1 MLDQGTRRVYT
12 GFINNRK
19 DNQMQKE
26 EITQQEI
33 INVKEY
39 NNRERRAEVQKLLD
53 SCKAWDIAKANIKKA
68 KRCFVWTRAFTD
80 GDGVYVR
87 VYKKDLLQKLDFRNC
102 DSVIC
107 NDYKIRLDEEYGNLF
122 ID

>member
-1 MLDQGTRRVYT
+1 
-12 GFINNRK
+12 
-19 DNQMQKE
+19 MQYE
-26 EITQQEI
+26 EITEKEI
-33 INVKEY
+33 A
-39 NNRERRAEVQKLLD
+39 RRKMSAEVQKLLE
-53 SCKAWDIAKANIKKA
+53 SSLAWDIARANIRKA

-107 NDYKIRLDEEYGNLF
+107 NDYKIVLREDGDLY

>member
-1 MLDQGTRRVYT
+1 MLDRGTRRVYT

-19 DNQMQKE
+19 DNQMQDKA
-26 EITQQEI
+26 ITQQEI

-39 NNRERRAEVQKLLD
+39 NNRQRTAEVQKLLE

-68 KRCFVWTRAFTD
+68 KRCFVWTKAFND
-80 GDGVYVR
+80 GEGVYVR
-87 VYKKDLLQKLDFRNC
+87 VYKNDLLNALDFKNC
-102 DSVIC
+102 DSIIC
-107 NDYKIRLDEEYGNLF
+107 NEFKVILRDDGDLY

>member
-1 MLDQGTRRVYT
+1 
-12 GFINNRK
+12 
-19 DNQMQKE
+19 MQNK

-39 NNRERRAEVQKLLD
+39 NNREEQRRVEDRQRTAEVQKLLEA
-53 SCKAWDIAKANIKKA
+53 CKAWDIAKANIKKA

>member
-39 NNRERRAEVQKLLD
+39 NRKMSADVQKFMESFL
-53 SCKAWDIAKANIKKA
+53 AWDIAKANIRKA
-68 KRCFVWTRAFTD
+68 KRCFVWTKAFND
-80 GDGVYVR
+80 GEGVYVR
-87 VYKKDLLQKLDFRNC
+87 VYKNDLLKALDCKNC
-102 DSVIC
+102 DSIIC
-107 NDYKIRLDEEYGNLF
+107 NEFKVILRDDGDLY

>member
-1 MLDQGTRRVYT
+1 
-12 GFINNRK
+12 
-19 DNQMQKE
+19 MQNK

>member
-1 MLDQGTRRVYT
+1 
-12 GFINNRK
+12 
-19 DNQMQKE
+19 MQYE
-26 EITQQEI
+26 EITEKEI
-33 INVKEY
+33 A
-39 NNRERRAEVQKLLD
+39 RRKMSAEVQKFMESSL
-53 SCKAWDIAKANIKKA
+53 AWDIAKANIKKA

>member
-19 DNQMQKE
+19 DNQMEDKA
-26 EITQQEI
+26 ITQQE
-33 INVKEY
+33 
-39 NNRERRAEVQKLLD
+39 RTAEVQKLLE

-68 KRCFVWTRAFTD
+68 ERCFVWTRAFTD

>member
-1 MLDQGTRRVYT
+1 
-12 GFINNRK
+12 
-19 DNQMQKE
+19 MQNK
-26 EITQQEI
+26 EITEKEI
-33 INVKEY
+33 A
-39 NNRERRAEVQKLLD
+39 RRKMSAEVQKLLE
-53 SCKAWDIAKANIKKA
+53 SSLAWDIARANIRKA

>member
-1 MLDQGTRRVYT
+1 
-12 GFINNRK
+12 
-19 DNQMQKE
+19 MQNK

-39 NNRERRAEVQKLLD
+39 NNREEQRRAEDRQRTAEVQKLLEA
-53 SCKAWDIAKANIKKA
+53 CQAWDIAKANIKKA

-107 NDYKIRLDEEYGNLF
+107 NDYKVVLREDGDLY

>member
-1 MLDQGTRRVYT
+1 
-12 GFINNRK
+12 
-19 DNQMQKE
+19 MQYE
-26 EITQQEI
+26 EITEKEI
-33 INVKEY
+33 A
-39 NNRERRAEVQKLLD
+39 RRKMSAEVQKLLE
-53 SCKAWDIAKANIKKA
+53 SSLAWDIARANIRKA

>member
-19 DNQMQKE
+19 DNQMEDKA
-26 EITQQEI
+26 ITQQE
-33 INVKEY
+33 
-39 NNRERRAEVQKLLD
+39 RTAEVQKLLE

-68 KRCFVWTRAFTD
+68 ERCFVWTRAFTD

-107 NDYKIRLDEEYGNLF
+107 NEFKVILRDDGDLY

>member
-1 MLDQGTRRVYT
+1 
-12 GFINNRK
+12 
-19 DNQMQKE
+19 MQYE
-26 EITQQEI
+26 EITEKEI
-33 INVKEY
+33 A
-39 NNRERRAEVQKLLD
+39 RRKMSAEVQKFMESSL
-53 SCKAWDIAKANIKKA
+53 AWDIARANIRKA